1 MVVVI
6 NALRL
11 LGYEE
16 GGTGKK
22 RSRMKLPQK
31 ISRQRYVLL
40 IVVAALFIGY
50 SVYEYA
56 VGRNAIP
63 EGLIQANG
71 RIEGD
76 AVTVASKVAGK
87 ITGIDVR
94 EGDAVQAGQLLVRLD
109 DAQLRARVDQA
120 AAAVATLESQLAS
133 ARVGLDLLRKE
144 APLAVD
150 SARAGVGRAQAALD
164 KAETSEQQARREAE
178 RQRDLVARGFAS
190 TQQDERAQLALDAAA
205 SESMSAREALVQS
218 RKQLAQAELGG
229 DRIRAREAEFLALQ
243 AQLRQAQAAL
253 AEAKIVLADLTIRA
267 PVAGVVVARVREP
280 GEVVAAGAPLLDLV
294 DLDQLYLEVYV
305 AEVQIGKLRRG
316 LPARIYTDAFP
327 DQPFEATVLYIASR
341 AEFTPKEVQTP
352 DERVKL
358 VYAVKLY
365 FTANPDHRLTP
376 GLPADAVIRWK
387 EGVPWAKPRW

>member
-1 MVVVI
+1 
-6 NALRL
+6 
-11 LGYEE
+11 
-16 GGTGKK
+16 
-22 RSRMKLPQK
+22 MKLPQK
-31 ISRQRYVLL
+31 FSKQRYTALF

-50 SVYEYA
+50 WVYEYA
-56 VGRNAIP
+56 ASRNAVV

-76 AVTVASKVAGK
+76 AVTAAGKVAGK
-87 ITGIDVR
+87 IAGIEVR
-94 EGDAVQAGQLLVRLD
+94 EGDAVQAGQLLARLD
-109 DAQLRARVDQA
+109 DAQSRARVDQA

-133 ARVGLDLLRKE
+133 AKVGLDLLRKE
-144 APLAVD
+144 VPLAAD
-150 SARAGVGRAQAALD
+150 SAKAGVGRAQAALA
-164 KAETSEQQARREAE
+164 KAEATERQARLDADRL
-178 RQRDLVARGFAS
+178 RDLAAKGFAS
-190 TQQDERAQLALDAAA
+190 SQLNERAQLALDAAA
-205 SESMSAREALVQS
+205 SESRSAREALVQS

-243 AQLRQAQAAL
+243 AQLRQVQAAR
-253 AEAKIVLADLTIRA
+253 AEAESMLADLTIRA
-267 PVAGVVVARVREP
+267 PAAGVVVARVREP

-294 DLDQLYLEVYV
+294 DLDQLYLKVYV
-305 AEVQIGKLRRG
+305 AEAQIGKLHRG

-327 DQPFEATVLYIASR
+327 DRPFDATVRTISSR

-365 FTANPDHRLTP
+365 LNANPDHRLTP